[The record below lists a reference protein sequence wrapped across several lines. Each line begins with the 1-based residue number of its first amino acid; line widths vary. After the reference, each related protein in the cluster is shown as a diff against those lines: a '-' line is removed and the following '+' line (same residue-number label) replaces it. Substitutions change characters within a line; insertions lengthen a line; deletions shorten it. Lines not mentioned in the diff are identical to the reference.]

1 MIILHRGEA
10 ACLLGEA
17 SREHNQRRQGNASL
31 RLRMAASICQRPRVA
46 FERLSAANNAANE
59 GSAPDSDLVSDH
71 DRRGWAFN

>member
-1 MIILHRGEA
+1 
-10 ACLLGEA
+10 
-17 SREHNQRRQGNASL
+17 
-31 RLRMAASICQRPRVA
+31 MAASICQRPRVA